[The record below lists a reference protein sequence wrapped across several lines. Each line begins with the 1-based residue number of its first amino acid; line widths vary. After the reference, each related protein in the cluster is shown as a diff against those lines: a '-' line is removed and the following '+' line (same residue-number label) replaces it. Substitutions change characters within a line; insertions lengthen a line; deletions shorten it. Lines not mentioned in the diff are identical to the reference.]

1 VVLAD
6 PMQWLMSCDDSAL
19 AAGANLAFIGDE
31 LVQFAGTEAIGPGKF
46 RLTRLLRG
54 RFATEAAAST
64 HAIGDLFV
72 LIDPAALQAISLPAS
87 ARDTVVTAVYQTP
100 RGGLSA
106 SRMIDGRSLR
116 TGLFV
121 DGEQVVGSRRA
132 AIASPS
138 GGATIDAEVRT
149 AVSQILGALR
159 THGLIDA

>member
-1 VVLAD
+1 MTLFGYPVGT
-6 PMQWLMSCDDSAL
+6 SCDDSAL
-19 AAGANLAFIGDE
+19 AAGANLALIGDE
-31 LVQFAGTEAIGPGKF
+31 LVQFADAEAIGPGKF

-54 RFATEAAAST
+54 RFATQAAAST
-64 HAIGDLFV
+64 HGIGDLFV
-72 LIDPAALQAISLPAS
+72 LIDLAALQAISLPPS
-87 ARDTVVTAVYQTP
+87 VRDTLVTAAYQTP
-100 RGGLSA
+100 SGAISA

-121 DGEQVVGSRRA
+121 EGEQVVGSRGA